1 MEEAKMYATI
11 NGARLAYAERGISRG
26 TRHSTNL
33 LLIHGFP
40 LNRHMWDAQLAGL
53 SGVARVV
60 APDLRGSGDS
70 QATPGPYS
78 MDQFADE
85 LAALLDH
92 LDIERT
98 IVAGL
103 SMGGYI
109 AFAFWRR
116 YTSRVQA
123 LALLDTRAEP
133 DSPQARAGRD
143 ASADYV
149 QREGS
154 EALAR
159 QMLPRL
165 LAPVNLANTTLAGRV
180 LAIMAVQPVAGIVGD
195 LQAMRDRPDS
205 RPALAKISVPTLVI
219 TGEADQLTP
228 PADGRALAEA
238 IPGARMVMIRRAG
251 HLSSLENP
259 RAVNRALRA
268 FVEQVRGA

>member
-1 MEEAKMYATI
+1 MYATI
-11 NGARLAYAERGISRG
+11 NGARLAYAERG
-26 TRHSTNL
+26 TRHSINL
-33 LLIHGFP
+33 LLIHGYP

-70 QATPGPYS
+70 QAAPGPYNLN
-78 MDQFADE
+78 QFADD

-92 LDIERT
+92 LQIERT

-109 AFAFWRR
+109 TLAFWRR
-116 YTSRVQA
+116 HSPRVQA
-123 LALLDTRAEP
+123 LALVDTRAEP

-143 ASADYV
+143 VSADYV

-165 LAPVNLANTTLAGRV
+165 LAPDNFANTTLAGRA
-180 LAIMAVQPVAGIVGD
+180 LAIMEVQPVAGLVGD

-205 RPALAKISVPTLVI
+205 RPVLAQISVPTLVI

-238 IPGARMVMIRRAG
+238 IPGARMVIIPRAG
-251 HLSSLENP
+251 HLSPLENP

-268 FVEQVRGA
+268 FVEQVGGA

>member
-1 MEEAKMYATI
+1 MYATI
-11 NGARLAYAERGISRG
+11 NGARLAYAERGAGRG
-26 TRHSTNL
+26 TRSGSPHNSNL

-78 MDQFADE
+78 MDQFADD

-92 LDIERT
+92 LEIGR
-98 IVAGL
+98 IIIAGL

-116 YTSRVQA
+116 YAARVQA

-133 DSPQARAGRD
+133 DSAQARAGRD
-143 ASADYV
+143 ASAEYV

-165 LAPVNLANTTLAGRV
+165 LAPDNFANTTLAGRA

-205 RPALAKISVPTLVI
+205 RPALAQISVPTLVI

-228 PADGRALAEA
+228 PADGRVLAEA
-238 IPGARMVMIRRAG
+238 IPGARMVMIPRAG
-251 HLSSLENP
+251 HLCPLENP

-268 FVEQVRGA
+268 FVEQVRQT